1 MPHCHKQA
9 SASGRS
15 SYIGKNGNFLMGP
28 MGNLDSV
35 HLPKSLNSSC
45 KCIILAKELSSIIIE
60 LVCSSTGIHTYYLL
74 VGSIR
79 FVFISTMYM
88 EVFYVCIDGTSWECW
103 LCSSI
108 VL

>member
-1 MPHCHKQA
+1 MVLVGLHGILEYSLHATLPQA
-9 SASGRS
+9 SKRKRQVFL
-15 SYIGKNGNFLMGP
+15 YWKEGNFLMGP

-60 LVCSSTGIHTYYLL
+60 LVCSSGIHTYYLL

-79 FVFISTMYM
+79 FVFISTTYVYGGILCMY
-88 EVFYVCIDGTSWECW
+88 
-103 LCSSI
+103 
-108 VL
+108 